1 MWWEGCWLYGLIQT
15 FQPHRRGEVLLIC
28 VNHPFLLSF
37 DSWVAKLTENHELLP
52 SMADARSIALV
63 CANEA
68 SLWEEL
74 RSRASVVAQAE
85 PALAPMLYRYVLDRS
100 GFGEGIIQRL
110 AERLTPTGQD
120 LPVVLRVLGEAV
132 ASDREVLSQMRADI
146 RATLERDPA
155 TEHALI
161 PYLWYKGF
169 HAISTHR
176 LAHALWKAGRKEL
189 ATHLQSLVSE
199 HLAVDI
205 HPAAR
210 FGVGILLDHATGFVA
225 GETSVVA
232 DNVSF
237 LHEVTL
243 GGTGKARG
251 DRHPKIRS
259 GVLIGAGAKILGNIT
274 IGEGAKIG
282 AGSVVLKDVA
292 PHTSVAG
299 VPAVV
304 IGQTSVDAPAL
315 DMDHSL

>member
-1 MWWEGCWLYGLIQT
+1 
-15 FQPHRRGEVLLIC
+15 
-28 VNHPFLLSF
+28 
-37 DSWVAKLTENHELLP
+37 
-52 SMADARSIALV
+52 MADARSTALA
-63 CANEA
+63 CATEA
-68 SLWEEL
+68 SLWADIHA
-74 RSRASVVAQAE
+74 RAQVVAQAE
-85 PALAPMLYRYVLDRS
+85 PALVPMLKRYVLDRAT
-100 GFGEGIIQRL
+100 FAEGIVRRL
-110 AERLTPTGQD
+110 SERIAPTGND
-120 LPVVLRVLGEAV
+120 VDSLV
-132 ASDREVLSQMRADI
+132 AAMQQAIAADPEILAQMRADI

-161 PYLWYKGF
+161 PFLWYKGF
-169 HAISTHR
+169 HAISLHR
-176 LAHALWKAGRKEL
+176 LAHSLWKSGRREL
-189 ATHLQSLVSE
+189 ATHLQSLMSE

-205 HPAAR
+205 HPAAS

-225 GETSVVA
+225 GETAVVG

-274 IGEGAKIG
+274 VGEGAKIG

-304 IGQTSVDAPAL
+304 IGRTSVDAPAL

>member
-1 MWWEGCWLYGLIQT
+1 
-15 FQPHRRGEVLLIC
+15 
-28 VNHPFLLSF
+28 
-37 DSWVAKLTENHELLP
+37 
-52 SMADARSIALV
+52 MADARSIALA
-63 CANEA
+63 CATEA
-68 SLWEEL
+68 SLWADIQA
-74 RSRASVVAQAE
+74 RAQIVAQAE
-85 PALAPMLYRYVLDRS
+85 PALVPMLRRYVLDRPT
-100 GFGEGIIQRL
+100 FAEGIVRRL
-110 AERLTPTGQD
+110 SERIAPTSSDVESLAAAMQQ
-120 LPVVLRVLGEAV
+120 AV
-132 ASDREVLSQMRADI
+132 AADPEILAQMRADI

-155 TEHALI
+155 TEHALV
-161 PYLWYKGF
+161 PFLWYKGF
-169 HAISTHR
+169 HAISLHR
-176 LAHALWKAGRKEL
+176 LAHSLWKSGRREL
-189 ATHLQSLVSE
+189 ASHFQSLMSE

-205 HPAAR
+205 HPAAH
-210 FGVGILLDHATGFVA
+210 FGIGILLDHATGFVA
-225 GETSVVA
+225 GETTIVG

-274 IGEGAKIG
+274 VGEGAKIG

-304 IGQTSVDAPAL
+304 IGRTSVDAPAL

>member
-1 MWWEGCWLYGLIQT
+1 MGCQID
-15 FQPHRRGEVLLIC
+15 HKRRILGPC
-28 VNHPFLLSF
+28 P
-37 DSWVAKLTENHELLP
+37 
-52 SMADARSIALV
+52 MADARSTALV

-68 SLWEEL
+68 SLWAEL
-74 RSRASVVAQAE
+74 RARAAIVAQAE
-85 PALAPMLYRYVLDRS
+85 PALAPMLHRFVLDPAD
-100 GFGEGIIQRL
+100 FGAGIVQRL
-110 AERLTPTGQD
+110 GERIAPTVQD
-120 LPVVLRVLGEAV
+120 LPVVLRLLGEAL
-132 ASDREVLSQMRADI
+132 ATDREVLGQMRADV
-146 RATLERDPA
+146 RAILERDPA
-155 TEHALI
+155 TEHALL
-161 PYLWYKGF
+161 PFLWYKGF
-169 HAISTHR
+169 HAIALHR
-176 LAHALWKAGRKEL
+176 LAHTLWKVGRKDV
-189 ATHLQSLVSE
+189 AAYLQSLVSE
-199 HLAVDI
+199 RLGVDI

-259 GVLIGAGAKILGNIT
+259 GVLVGAGAKILGNIT

-282 AGSVVLKDVA
+282 AGSVVLKDVD

-304 IGQTSVDAPAL
+304 IGRTNVDAPAL

>member
-1 MWWEGCWLYGLIQT
+1 
-15 FQPHRRGEVLLIC
+15 
-28 VNHPFLLSF
+28 
-37 DSWVAKLTENHELLP
+37 
-52 SMADARSIALV
+52 MADARSTALA
-63 CANEA
+63 CATEA
-68 SLWEEL
+68 SLWADIHA
-74 RSRASVVAQAE
+74 RAQVVAQAE
-85 PALAPMLYRYVLDRS
+85 PALVPMLKRYVLDRAT
-100 GFGEGIIQRL
+100 FAEGIVRRL
-110 AERLTPTGQD
+110 SERIAPTGND
-120 LPVVLRVLGEAV
+120 VDSLV
-132 ASDREVLSQMRADI
+132 AAMQQAITADPEILAQMRADI

-161 PYLWYKGF
+161 PFLWYKGF
-169 HAISTHR
+169 HAISLHR
-176 LAHALWKAGRKEL
+176 LAHSLWKSGRREL
-189 ATHLQSLVSE
+189 ATHLQSLMSE

-205 HPAAR
+205 HPAAS

-225 GETSVVA
+225 GETAVVG

-274 IGEGAKIG
+274 VGEGAKIG

-304 IGQTSVDAPAL
+304 IGRTSVDAPAL

>member
-1 MWWEGCWLYGLIQT
+1 
-15 FQPHRRGEVLLIC
+15 
-28 VNHPFLLSF
+28 
-37 DSWVAKLTENHELLP
+37 
-52 SMADARSIALV
+52 MADARSIALV

-74 RSRASVVAQAE
+74 RSRAKIVAQAE
-85 PALAPMLYRYVLDRS
+85 PALAPMLHRYVLDRES
-100 GFGEGIIQRL
+100 FGAGMVQRL
-110 AERLTPTGQD
+110 AERLAPSGHDVSVILQ
-120 LPVVLRVLGEAV
+120 VLGEAV
-132 ASDREVLSQMRADI
+132 AADAEVLSQMRADI

-161 PYLWYKGF
+161 PFLWFKGF

-176 LAHALWKAGRKEL
+176 LAHVLWKAGRKEL
-189 ATHLQSLVSE
+189 ATHLQSLASE

-225 GETSVVA
+225 GETSVGA

-259 GVLIGAGAKILGNIT
+259 GVLVGAGAKILGNIT

-304 IGQTSVDAPAL
+304 IGQTNVDAPAL

>member
-1 MWWEGCWLYGLIQT
+1 L
-15 FQPHRRGEVLLIC
+15 
-28 VNHPFLLSF
+28 
-37 DSWVAKLTENHELLP
+37 A
-52 SMADARSIALV
+52 
-63 CANEA
+63 CATEA
-68 SLWEEL
+68 SLWADIHA
-74 RSRASVVAQAE
+74 RAQVVAQAE
-85 PALAPMLYRYVLDRS
+85 PALVPMLKRYVLDRAT
-100 GFGEGIIQRL
+100 FAEGIVRRL
-110 AERLTPTGQD
+110 SERIAPTGND
-120 LPVVLRVLGEAV
+120 VDSLV
-132 ASDREVLSQMRADI
+132 AAMQQAIAADPEILAQMRADI

-161 PYLWYKGF
+161 PFLWYKGF
-169 HAISTHR
+169 HAISLHR
-176 LAHALWKAGRKEL
+176 LAHSLWKSGRREL
-189 ATHLQSLVSE
+189 ATHLQSLMSE

-205 HPAAR
+205 HPAAS

-225 GETSVVA
+225 GETAVVG

-274 IGEGAKIG
+274 VGEGAKIG

-304 IGQTSVDAPAL
+304 IGRTSVDAPAL

>member
-1 MWWEGCWLYGLIQT
+1 
-15 FQPHRRGEVLLIC
+15 
-28 VNHPFLLSF
+28 
-37 DSWVAKLTENHELLP
+37 
-52 SMADARSIALV
+52 MADARSIALV

-68 SLWEEL
+68 ALWTEL
-74 RSRASVVAQAE
+74 RTRASAVAQAE
-85 PALAPMLYRYVLDRS
+85 PTLAGLLDRYVLSRG
-100 GFGEGIIQRL
+100 GFADGIVSRL
-110 AERLTPTGQD
+110 AERLAPTGQD
-120 LPVVLRVLGEAV
+120 LELVARALAEA
-132 ASDREVLSQMRADI
+132 ARHDPEVLAQMRGDI
-146 RATLERDPA
+146 RAILERDPA
-155 TEHALI
+155 TEHALV
-161 PYLWYKGF
+161 PFLWYKGF
-169 HAISTHR
+169 HAISAYR
-176 LAHALWKAGRKEL
+176 LAHTLWKVGRRDL
-189 ATHLQSLVSE
+189 ALYLQSLVSE

-225 GETSVVA
+225 GETSVVE

-259 GVLIGAGAKILGNIT
+259 GVLVGAGAKILGNIT
-274 IGEGAKIG
+274 IGEGAKVG

-299 VPAVV
+299 VPAVL
-304 IGQTSVDAPAL
+304 IGQASVDAPAL

>member
-1 MWWEGCWLYGLIQT
+1 MWWEGCWLYGLVQT
-15 FQPHRRGEVLLIC
+15 FQPLRRGEVLLIC
-28 VNHPFLLSF
+28 INHPFLHGF

-85 PALAPMLYRYVLDRS
+85 PALAPMLHRYVLDRS

>member
-1 MWWEGCWLYGLIQT
+1 
-15 FQPHRRGEVLLIC
+15 
-28 VNHPFLLSF
+28 
-37 DSWVAKLTENHELLP
+37 
-52 SMADARSIALV
+52 MADARSTALA
-63 CANEA
+63 CATEA
-68 SLWEEL
+68 SLWADIHA
-74 RSRASVVAQAE
+74 RAQVVAQAE
-85 PALAPMLYRYVLDRS
+85 PALVPMLKRYVLDRET
-100 GFGEGIIQRL
+100 FAEGIVRRL
-110 AERLTPTGQD
+110 SERIAPTGND
-120 LPVVLRVLGEAV
+120 VDSLV
-132 ASDREVLSQMRADI
+132 AAMQQAIAADPEILAQMRADI

-161 PYLWYKGF
+161 PFLWYKGF
-169 HAISTHR
+169 HAISLHR
-176 LAHALWKAGRKEL
+176 LAHSLWKSGRREL
-189 ATHLQSLVSE
+189 ATHLQSLMSE

-205 HPAAR
+205 HPAAS

-225 GETSVVA
+225 GETAVVG

-274 IGEGAKIG
+274 VGEGAKIG

-304 IGQTSVDAPAL
+304 IGRTSVDAPAL

>member
-1 MWWEGCWLYGLIQT
+1 MGCQIDPKLG
-15 FQPHRRGEVLLIC
+15 
-28 VNHPFLLSF
+28 VNKP
-37 DSWVAKLTENHELLP
+37 AMP
-52 SMADARSIALV
+52 DARSIALV
-63 CANEA
+63 CATEA
-68 SLWEEL
+68 SLWAEL
-74 RSRASVVAQAE
+74 RARAEAVARAE
-85 PALAPMLYRYVLDRS
+85 PALAPLLGRTILERAD
-100 GFGEGIIQRL
+100 FGQGIIHRL
-110 AERLTPTGQD
+110 AERLSPNGQD
-120 LPVVLRVLGEAV
+120 LGTITQVLGEAV
-132 ASDREVLSQMRADI
+132 RADPEVLAKMRADI

-155 TEHALI
+155 TEHALM
-161 PYLWYKGF
+161 PFLWYKGF
-169 HAISTHR
+169 HAISAHR
-176 LAHALWKAGRKEL
+176 LAHVLWRAGRREL
-189 ATHLQSLVSE
+189 ALHLQSLSSE
-199 HLAVDI
+199 HLGVDI
-205 HPAAR
+205 HPAAH

-259 GVLIGAGAKILGNIT
+259 GVLVGAGAKILGNIT
-274 IGEGAKIG
+274 VGEGAKIG

-304 IGQTSVDAPAL
+304 IGRASVDAPAL

>member
-1 MWWEGCWLYGLIQT
+1 
-15 FQPHRRGEVLLIC
+15 
-28 VNHPFLLSF
+28 
-37 DSWVAKLTENHELLP
+37 
-52 SMADARSIALV
+52 
-63 CANEA
+63 
-68 SLWEEL
+68 
-74 RSRASVVAQAE
+74 
-85 PALAPMLYRYVLDRS
+85 MLKRYVLDRAT
-100 GFGEGIIQRL
+100 FAEGIVRRL
-110 AERLTPTGQD
+110 SERIAPTGND
-120 LPVVLRVLGEAV
+120 VDSLV
-132 ASDREVLSQMRADI
+132 AAMQQAIAADPEILAQMRADI

-161 PYLWYKGF
+161 PFLWYKGF
-169 HAISTHR
+169 HAISLHR
-176 LAHALWKAGRKEL
+176 LAHSLWKSGRREL
-189 ATHLQSLVSE
+189 ATHLQSLMSE

-205 HPAAR
+205 HPAAS

-225 GETSVVA
+225 GETAVVG

-274 IGEGAKIG
+274 VGEGAKIG

-304 IGQTSVDAPAL
+304 IGRTSVDAPAL

>member
-1 MWWEGCWLYGLIQT
+1 
-15 FQPHRRGEVLLIC
+15 
-28 VNHPFLLSF
+28 
-37 DSWVAKLTENHELLP
+37 
-52 SMADARSIALV
+52 MADARSTALA
-63 CANEA
+63 CATEA
-68 SLWEEL
+68 SLWADIHA
-74 RSRASVVAQAE
+74 RAQVVAQAE
-85 PALAPMLYRYVLDRS
+85 PALVPMLKRYVLDRAT
-100 GFGEGIIQRL
+100 FAEGIVRRL
-110 AERLTPTGQD
+110 SERIAPTGND
-120 LPVVLRVLGEAV
+120 VGSLV
-132 ASDREVLSQMRADI
+132 AAMQQAITADPEILAQMRADI

-161 PYLWYKGF
+161 PFLWYKGF
-169 HAISTHR
+169 HAISLHR
-176 LAHALWKAGRKEL
+176 LAHSLWKSGRREL
-189 ATHLQSLVSE
+189 ATHLQSLMSE

-205 HPAAR
+205 HPAAS

-225 GETSVVA
+225 GETAVVG

-274 IGEGAKIG
+274 VGEGAKIG

-304 IGQTSVDAPAL
+304 IGRTSVDAPAL

>member
-1 MWWEGCWLYGLIQT
+1 MDFNPFGVGKLRESRFPVLFRRNRLMGCQKEGKARLWGYL
-15 FQPHRRGEVLLIC
+15 
-28 VNHPFLLSF
+28 
-37 DSWVAKLTENHELLP
+37 
-52 SMADARSIALV
+52 MADARSIALV

-68 SLWEEL
+68 SLWSEL
-74 RSRASVVAQAE
+74 RSRATLVAKAE
-85 PALAPMLYRYVLDRS
+85 PALAPMLNRYVLDRED
-100 GFGEGIIQRL
+100 FGAGIIQRL
-110 AERLTPTGQD
+110 AERITPTGQD

-132 ASDREVLSQMRADI
+132 SSDREVLAQMRADI

-161 PYLWYKGF
+161 PFLWFKGF
-169 HAISTHR
+169 HAISLHR
-176 LAHALWKAGRKEL
+176 LAHTLWKIGRKEL